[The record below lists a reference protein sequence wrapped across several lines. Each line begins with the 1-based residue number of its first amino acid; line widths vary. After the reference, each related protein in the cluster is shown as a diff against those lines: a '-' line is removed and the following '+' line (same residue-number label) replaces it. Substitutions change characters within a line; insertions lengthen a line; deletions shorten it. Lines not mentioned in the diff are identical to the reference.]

1 MECGGERD
9 QRTLQPKSGYQQRPR
24 VWDARI
30 RRLWG
35 QPAIVAPSIAGFDD
49 FDRGSELR
57 ACEFFE
63 NQTRRLSRSEFDPSE
78 RVRIDLVDAA
88 KG

>member
-1 MECGGERD
+1 M
-9 QRTLQPKSGYQQRPR
+9 S
-24 VWDARI
+24 
-30 RRLWG
+30 
-35 QPAIVAPSIAGFDD
+35 PAFAKKLA
-49 FDRGSELR
+49 LR

-78 RVRIDLVDAA
+78 RVRIDLFDVP